1 MFWCSLQCV
10 VERVMAA
17 PAVLNLSSEVA
28 KVFPVFLK
36 AAELLNRLVQ

>member
-10 VERVMAA
+10 VERLMAA

-28 KVFPVFLK
+28 KVFPMFLK